1 MAKLS
6 DFIIS
11 RVRVKLLTIF
21 LGKPGEMYYVR
32 ELTRLA
38 GEEINAIR
46 RELKRMQ
53 DVGMLKSEKRGNRL
67 YYSYKTSYLFYPELL
82 SLVAKSSPVGQQLIK
97 NKSKLGFIKYA
108 FLSQKLIRGLDR
120 DAEHIDLLI
129 IGKVIMP
136 QLSLIVKKLEKIL
149 DTEINYSSMTEE
161 EYKYRKSR
169 KDPFITSIL
178 LQPRIMIIG
187 NETKLLA

>member
-1 MAKLS
+1 
-6 DFIIS
+6 
-11 RVRVKLLTIF
+11 
-21 LGKPGEMYYVR
+21 MYYVR
-32 ELTRLA
+32 ELTRMA
-38 GEEINAIR
+38 KEEINAIR

-67 YYSYKTSYLFYPELL
+67 YYTYQTSYPFYPELL
-82 SLVAKSSPVGQQLIK
+82 NLVIKSSPVGQQLIK

-108 FLSQKLIRGLDR
+108 FLSQKLIRGIDR

-149 DTEINYSSMTEE
+149 GSEINYSSMTEE

-169 KDPFITSIL
+169 KDPFITSVL
-178 LQPRIMIIG
+178 LQPRTMIIG
-187 NETKLLA
+187 DETKLLA